1 MKKRLL
7 LVGMLLAMALSGC
20 TPTSN
25 NPDPKNPAE
34 QPLHLTEEQKKAAMS
49 PSMQSKPPTQGTPK
63 SP

>member
-1 MKKRLL
+1 
-7 LVGMLLAMALSGC
+7 MLLAMALSGC